1 MPARGGRPN
10 TAYLKSLGDDVLD
23 ARGYV
28 RIAPTLQLTE
38 YKNIF
43 AAGDIMAFDEQK
55 ALAKTPGH
63 AKIVADNIMSL
74 VAGEVPKKT
83 YGGTFEGLFITNG
96 KV

>member
-1 MPARGGRPN
+1 M
-10 TAYLKSLGDDVLD
+10 
-23 ARGYV
+23 

-55 ALAKTPGH
+55 AVAKTPGH
-63 AKIVADNIMSL
+63 AKVVADNIMSL
-74 VAGEVPKKT
+74 LAGEVPKKT